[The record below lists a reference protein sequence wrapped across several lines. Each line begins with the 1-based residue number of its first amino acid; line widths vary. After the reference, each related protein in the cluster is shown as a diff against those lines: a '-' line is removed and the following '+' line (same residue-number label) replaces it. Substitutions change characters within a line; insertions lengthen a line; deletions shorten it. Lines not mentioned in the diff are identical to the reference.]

1 MYSYSHTEF
10 DDMDGNRGQLL
21 TSYRIE
27 ECDRDSIVEQI
38 SQAEDETSE
47 KLDYV
52 TVTLMDTTTEKF
64 TDITVY
70 VKEWKC
76 KDT

>member
-1 MYSYSHTEF
+1 MYSFNHTEF
-10 DDMDGNRGQLL
+10 DDIDGNRGQVL

-27 ECDRDSIVEQI
+27 ECDGESIVEQI
-38 SQAEDETSE
+38 SQAEYEAGK

-52 TVTLMDTTTEKF
+52 TVTLMDTTTEQL

-70 VKEWKC
+70 TKEWK
-76 KDT
+76 